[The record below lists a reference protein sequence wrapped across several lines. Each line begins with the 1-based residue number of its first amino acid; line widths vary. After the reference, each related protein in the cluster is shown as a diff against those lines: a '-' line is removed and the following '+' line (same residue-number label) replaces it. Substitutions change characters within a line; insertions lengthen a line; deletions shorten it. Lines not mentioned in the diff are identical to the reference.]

1 MRRAASLAADRPG
14 RGPPAGA
21 SAGGGESTG
30 AETLRLT
37 GAFFFLGGAGEPG
50 VRGGASGLGDGRGF
64 GAGLGLGVGLG
75 LGAFG
80 VLRSG
85 SDGARGS
92 LAAGRRPTGSSS
104 LLSSSSSLDE
114 DDGGGRAFLAGL
126 FLGGGG
132 EAAGRL
138 FFLGCESFLGCGL
151 LRLRGGDAEGACCGL
166 VMPASRMLARMA
178 RRSEDM
184 VG

>member
-1 MRRAASLAADRPG
+1 MAADRPAAAPSSWG
-14 RGPPAGA
+14 LG
-21 SAGGGESTG
+21 GGGESTG

-104 LLSSSSSLDE
+104 LLSSSPSLEE

-151 LRLRGGDAEGACCGL
+151 LRLRGRDAD
-166 VMPASRMLARMA
+166 A
-178 RRSEDM
+178 RRLLRARDARLAHGREDGEAGEDM
-184 VG
+184 VV

>member
-21 SAGGGESTG
+21 SAGGGERTG

-104 LLSSSSSLDE
+104 LLSSSSS
-114 DDGGGRAFLAGL
+114 
-126 FLGGGG
+126 
-132 EAAGRL
+132 
-138 FFLGCESFLGCGL
+138 
-151 LRLRGGDAEGACCGL
+151 
-166 VMPASRMLARMA
+166 PASPPSSLLSQFAIDELT
-178 RRSEDM
+178 S
-184 VG
+184 